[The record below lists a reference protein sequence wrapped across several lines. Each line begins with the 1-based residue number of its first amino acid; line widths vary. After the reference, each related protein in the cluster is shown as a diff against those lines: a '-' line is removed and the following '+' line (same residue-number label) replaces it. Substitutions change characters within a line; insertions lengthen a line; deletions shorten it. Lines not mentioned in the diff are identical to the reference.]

1 MQSFLTLLGNKSSI
15 SMKYNSI
22 SMTTLENQ
30 TELIETFDKKQS
42 RLEGF
47 MELSDTW
54 KSGFKDIAPE
64 LTRWDGNFDQNDI
77 KLAAQRRIDVLIASK
92 LISVGNLSREEQD
105 KIRQIQ
111 IEIMKCMDGKSPK
124 DMVEEYGKIREKL
137 VGTLSASDGKFQST
151 NKATQFKQEW
161 EQIAIREKKEDWT
174 DSMEQLRNE
183 IQRITDK
190 RSKDKLKQQQRL
202 AQAWEEERRIA
213 SVKQE
218 SEFRFEYP
226 QSLS

>member
-1 MQSFLTLLGNKSSI
+1 
-15 SMKYNSI
+15 MKYNSI

-183 IQRITDK
+183 IQRITNK
-190 RSKDKLKQQQRL
+190 RSEDKLKQQQRL